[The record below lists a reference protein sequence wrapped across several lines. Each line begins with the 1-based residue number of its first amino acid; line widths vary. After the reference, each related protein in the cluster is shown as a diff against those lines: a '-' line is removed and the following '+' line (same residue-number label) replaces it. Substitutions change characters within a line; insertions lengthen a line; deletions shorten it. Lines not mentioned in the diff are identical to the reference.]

1 MVENLNLQI
10 TLSIPKM
17 IGAFVKTLDFD
28 SEWFHDYVLLA
39 KEKIV
44 ALYRQVYDLISL
56 ITISKFI
63 L

>member
-28 SEWFHDYVLLA
+28 SEWFRDYVLLA